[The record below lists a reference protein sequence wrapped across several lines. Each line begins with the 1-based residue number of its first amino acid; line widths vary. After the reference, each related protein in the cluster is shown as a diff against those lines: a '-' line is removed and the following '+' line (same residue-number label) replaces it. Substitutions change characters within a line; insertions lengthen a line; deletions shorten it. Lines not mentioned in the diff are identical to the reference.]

1 MAVSP
6 PFDNRSAELLDL
18 ILRRLAEGA
27 AFYDV
32 VGEVRPLDRE
42 AHTLPSVELLEVAA
56 DALAIG
62 RVSRATPLPV
72 AEISRHWPYEV
83 SGRSHHAKRDH
94 VVRAVAMF
102 HAGLAPDVAEETGW
116 WQLNDLWFHSIAVLC
131 AVVETVA
138 SRAGTDPA
146 AIYRELRR

>member
-6 PFDNRSAELLDL
+6 PSDDESAELLDL
-18 ILRRLAEGA
+18 ILRRLAEGG

-32 VGEVRPLDRE
+32 VDEVRPLDRE
-42 AHTLPSVELLEVAA
+42 AHAFPSVALLELAA

-62 RVSRATPLPV
+62 KVSRPSPLPV
-72 AEISRHWPYEV
+72 AEITRQWPYEV
-83 SGRSHHAKRDH
+83 SGRSHHAKSDY

-102 HAGLAPDVAEETGW
+102 HAGLAPDVADETGW

-146 AIYRELRR
+146 AIYRELQR